1 MCFLCY
7 ALSLSTAQSGAQTSS
22 GGSDASVAALA
33 VLFALALLVI
43 IVLIVA
49 VVVLVVMLK
58 RKQTFSKGMHA
69 QLNANHLYECTVM
82 TPLVSIVLFA
92 KTPLASMNMH
102 CFVCVHY

>member
-1 MCFLCY
+1 MF
-7 ALSLSTAQSGAQTSS
+7 SLSIAQSGAQTSS

-43 IVLIVA
+43 IALIVA

-69 QLNANHLYECTVM
+69 QLNANHLYECMVKT
-82 TPLVSIVLFA
+82 LLESIASFA
-92 KTPLASMNMH
+92 YCN
-102 CFVCVHY
+102 